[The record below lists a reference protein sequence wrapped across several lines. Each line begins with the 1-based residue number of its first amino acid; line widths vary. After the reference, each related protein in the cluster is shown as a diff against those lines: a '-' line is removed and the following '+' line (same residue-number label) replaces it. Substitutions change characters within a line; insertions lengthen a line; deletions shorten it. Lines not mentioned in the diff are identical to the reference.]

1 MAVTRSQGAASK
13 KPTKETKKPTK
24 ETKRGKAT
32 KKPSSC
38 GCSLYRSAAAPPPS
52 RMKKAMSDTWE
63 AMSETWKTM
72 SKYTVDMCMKEASM
86 VFAKE
91 MENDPSFCKYD
102 GYYYF
107 GTAISYGIYFALL
120 QSLIVPY
127 KVAYKV
133 AKYVYERPG
142 VSNVVFVVVE
152 TLKMCKSAAEASSS
166 AARDRR
172 VQSTA
177 VATGY
182 TAACIAMGTPI
193 IKLMDSVVGD
203 ILKFVI
209 ETASSASRMTF
220 EVAASFLKKH
230 WHRIR
235 PVYLAHRLRTASLSK
250 TVRDAIDE
258 VGMVGPAIFS
268 SIAASL
274 LEYAK
279 RAPLLLLTHTKKP
292 SSPEGAPPLL
302 LTYQPPPTDEK
313 RTTRSST
320 THNTHRG
327 PLVK

>member
-1 MAVTRSQGAASK
+1 MAVTRSQGAAS
-13 KPTKETKKPTK
+13 KKPTK

-63 AMSETWKTM
+63 AMSDTWKTM
-72 SKYTVDMCMKEASM
+72 SKYTVDLCMKEASM

-91 MENDPSFCKYD
+91 MENDPRFCKYD

-120 QSLIVPY
+120 QSLIVP
-127 KVAYKV
+127 YKV

-209 ETASSASRMTF
+209 EKASSASGMTVK
-220 EVAASFLKKH
+220 VAASFLKEH

-292 SSPEGAPPLL
+292 SSTEGAPPLL

-320 THNTHRG
+320 THNPHRG

>member
-13 KPTKETKKPTK
+13 KPTKETKK
-24 ETKRGKAT
+24 GSAT

-52 RMKKAMSDTWE
+52 RMKQAMSDTWE
-63 AMSETWKTM
+63 TM
-72 SKYTVDMCMKEASM
+72 SKYTVDACKKEASM
-86 VFAKE
+86 VFSKE
-91 MENDPSFCKYD
+91 IDNDLSFCDYD
-102 GYYYF
+102 GYYFF

-127 KVAYKV
+127 KVA
-133 AKYVYERPG
+133 KYVYERPG
-142 VSNVVFVVVE
+142 VSKVVFVVVE

-182 TAACIAMGTPI
+182 SAACIAMGTPI
-193 IKLMDSVVGD
+193 VKLLDSVVGD
-203 ILKFVI
+203 ILKFVLK
-209 ETASSASRMTF
+209 TSSSASGMTIKA
-220 EVAASFLKKH
+220 AASFLKEH
-230 WHRIR
+230 WHHIR

-250 TVRDAIDE
+250 TVQYAIDK
-258 VGMVGPAIFS
+258 VGMVGPTIFS

-292 SSPEGAPPLL
+292 SSTEGAPPLL

-320 THNTHRG
+320 PHSTHQG
-327 PLVK
+327 PLIK